1 MSQRF
6 TKLKVWNEAHQLV
19 IRTYKLSYSF
29 PAEEKFCLT
38 SQIRRSATSICANL
52 AEGCERKSIK
62 EYLQYMYISKG
73 SLGETRY
80 HMLLAKDL
88 GYLKKEEFLSFEE
101 QADYI
106 AALLQKLI
114 RSMERTN

>member
-19 IRTYKLSYSF
+19 LRTYRLSGVF
-29 PAEEKFCLT
+29 PVEERFGLT
-38 SQIRRSATSICANL
+38 SQIRRSASSICANL

-88 GYLKKEEFLSFEE
+88 GYLGNDEYKIFEE

-114 RSMERTN
+114 HSMERTV

>member
-1 MSQRF
+1 MAQRF
-6 TKLKVWNEAHQLV
+6 TKLKVWNEAHKLV
-19 IRTYKLSYSF
+19 LCTYKLSSDF
-29 PAEEKFCLT
+29 PAEEKFGLT
-38 SQIRRSATSICANL
+38 SQIRRSAASICANL
-52 AEGCERKSIK
+52 AEGCERKSTR

-88 GYLKKEEFLSFEE
+88 GYLKEDEFISFEE

-114 RSMERTN
+114 HSMERTN